1 MAFNKSGIIIDVTFT
16 LDRLIKVLQKAPDDF
31 FFEGEL
37 EPYLNKAVAKAAK
50 EKIKKEN
57 AGRKLQD
64 STVEIRKKRGQQPGP
79 PLLATGKLMQ
89 SIEGRKD
96 GVYVESYGIHHLG
109 TKNQPHAY
117 TVKKNSSKFTRHWKK
132 DHKVPKRNFLP
143 TKEKLD
149 IGDGQ
154 RFLTRK
160 INRLMKKT
168 GG

>member
-50 EKIKKEN
+50 EKIKKGN
-57 AGRKLQD
+57 AGRALKP
-64 STVEIRKKRGQQPGP
+64 STVEIRKKRLQPPGP
-79 PLLATGKLMQ
+79 PLLATGKLMK

-96 GVYVESYGIHHLG
+96 GVYVESYGINHLDG
-109 TKNQPHAY
+109 Y
-117 TVKKNSSKFTRHWKK
+117 TVKKDPNNKFTKHWKK
-132 DHKVPKRNFLP
+132 DHRVPKRNFLP
-143 TKEKLD
+143 TREKLD

>member
-1 MAFNKSGIIIDVTFT
+1 MTKFNKSGIIIDVTFT
-16 LDRLIKVLQKAPDDF
+16 FDRLIKVLQKAPDDF

-50 EKIKKEN
+50 EKIKKGN
-57 AGRKLQD
+57 AGRKLKP

-79 PLLATGKLMQ
+79 PLLATGKLMK

-96 GVYVESYGIHHLG
+96 GVYVEDYGINHLDG
-109 TKNQPHAY
+109 Y
-117 TVKKNSSKFTRHWKK
+117 TVKKNSSRFTKFWKK
-132 DHKVPKRNFLP
+132 SHRVPKRNFLP
-143 TKEKLD
+143 TREKLD

-168 GG
+168 GK

>member
-16 LDRLIKVLQKAPDDF
+16 FDRLIKVLQKAPDDF

-50 EKIKKEN
+50 EKIKKGN
-57 AGRKLQD
+57 AGRALKP
-64 STVEIRKKRGQQPGP
+64 STVEI
-79 PLLATGKLMQ
+79 
-89 SIEGRKD
+89 
-96 GVYVESYGIHHLG
+96 
-109 TKNQPHAY
+109 
-117 TVKKNSSKFTRHWKK
+117 SKFTRHWKK
-132 DHKVPKRNFLP
+132 DHNVPKRNFLP
-143 TKEKLD
+143 TREKLD